1 MMNREDTYYSPPAPF
16 PTTSTSPTTSQESE
30 NRTPFLTG
38 KSRYSCSAAHDS
50 GGNGSRPPCLCVF
63 VALLFETA
71 PPSKQV
77 RRRRKQGTGVV
88 ADMLLAL
95 VAFAIYIIV
104 LPKFIPRFTQVLRI
118 VVMFSVYRR
127 LSQLLFP
134 CDSFAV
140 GCTTSSRRNIRL

>member
-1 MMNREDTYYSPPAPF
+1 MNREDTYYSPPAPF

-50 GGNGSRPPCLCVF
+50 GGNGSRPPCLC
-63 VALLFETA
+63 LLHFCLKLLRRPNRFGAGE
-71 PPSKQV
+71 SKGLV
-77 RRRRKQGTGVV
+77 IV
-88 ADMLLAL
+88 ADMLLVL